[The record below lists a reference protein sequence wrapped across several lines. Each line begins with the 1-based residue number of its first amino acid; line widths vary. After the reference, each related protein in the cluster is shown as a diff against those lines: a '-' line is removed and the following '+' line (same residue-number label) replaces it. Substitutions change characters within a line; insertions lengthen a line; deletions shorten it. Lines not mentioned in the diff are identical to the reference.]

1 MSMKKLLIAAVIFSV
16 IGVAQGYAQE
26 MAQDE
31 PQGEAT
37 TENVAQQA
45 EAAKPADPFAGMI
58 IAKSEIKSVTVYK
71 DRAKITRVAEVDVPA
86 GAKTV
91 AFKDLPAAL
100 MADSL
105 RAEGSAPAAVTLGA
119 IVSKQ
124 VMTAR
129 LSSAKE
135 QDLHDRIQ
143 ALNDQKAPI
152 ESEKAALA
160 AQEKFLKNIGEQAA
174 LRNNENLAQIDL
186 KPEQWTAAAQ
196 AIHNGLAEVYKSREQ
211 QDIRLRDINL
221 EISRLQRELSQI
233 STGQRSI
240 FTVLVPVESEKPAK
254 LTLEISY
261 QMPNASW
268 HPIYDARAMTDGK
281 GSLKLVQ
288 YGAVSQRTG
297 EDWKGVA
304 LTLSTAQPQ
313 RGAGLPDLTPMW
325 VDVYE
330 RGRYAPQQLQIDS
343 VDSFEGG
350 GPAGAGGA
358 TMFKSMSSNIIP
370 STGAFEAKR
379 EAAAPPPQAATMVAA
394 DASTRGFVAEYKI
407 PGPADVPS
415 DGTESKLLVG
425 NFDVESKLQVH
436 IKPQMSAEAYLVVR
450 SKLKGDAPILPGQ
463 VNLFRDEAYVGQS
476 MLPMLRPDEEHDL
489 YFGVD
494 DQVAVKRKVVK
505 DERKEAGVI
514 AKDAILERSYV
525 TELQNLH
532 TAPIDIVVK
541 ETIPAPRNEKIRVE
555 IGKETTT
562 PGYEVDAG
570 NIKGLVDWQFKMEPK
585 EKKDLKLSWTVSWPS
600 DMTMSGL

>member
-1 MSMKKLLIAAVIFSV
+1 MKKLLIASVIFSV
-16 IGVAQGYAQE
+16 LGVAQGYAQE
-26 MAQDE
+26 EQQAQDVT
-31 PQGEAT
+31 EAVT
-37 TENVAQQA
+37 RLGISREQA
-45 EAAKPADPFAGMI
+45 PAAAVDPFANML
-58 IAKSEIKSVTVYK
+58 IAKSEIRAVTVYK
-71 DRAKITRVAEVDVPA
+71 DRAKVTRVAEIDVPA

-91 AFKDLPAAL
+91 AFRDLPASL

-105 RAEGSAPAAVTLGA
+105 RAEGSARATVKLGA

-143 ALNDQKAPI
+143 VLNDMKTPI

-160 AQEKFLKNIGEQAA
+160 AQEKFLKNIGEQAS

-186 KPEQWTAAAQ
+186 KPEQWTGAAQ
-196 AIHNGLAEVYKSREQ
+196 AIHNGLADVYRAREQ
-211 QDIRLRDINL
+211 QDIKLRDINL
-221 EISRLQRELSQI
+221 EISKLQRELSQI

-240 FTVLVPVESEKPAK
+240 FTVLVPVESDKATK

-268 HPIYDARAMTDGK
+268 KPIYDARATTDGK

-288 YGAVSQRTG
+288 YGAVAQRTG

-313 RGAGLPDLTPMW
+313 RGAGLPDLSPMW

-330 RGRYAPQQLQIDS
+330 RGRYAPQQLQMDS
-343 VDSFEGG
+343 VDTFDGG
-350 GPAGAGGA
+350 GAGVGGGA
-358 TMFKSMSSNIIP
+358 MFKSMSSNIIP
-370 STGAFEAKR
+370 TKGAFEGKS
-379 EAAAPPPQAATMVAA
+379 EAAAPPPQAATMTAA
-394 DASTRGFVAEYKI
+394 SASTRGFVAEYKI

-415 DGTESKLLVG
+415 DGAESKLLVG
-425 NFDVESKLQVH
+425 NFDVDSKLQVH
-436 IKPQMSAEAYLVVR
+436 IKPQMSTEAYLVVR
-450 SKLKGDAPILPGQ
+450 SKLKGEAPILPGQ
-463 VNLFRDEAYVGQS
+463 VNLFRDEAYVGQAF
-476 MLPMLRPDEEHDL
+476 LPMLRPDEEHDL

-494 DQVAVKRKVVK
+494 DQVAVKRKIIK
-505 DERKEAGVI
+505 DERKESGMI

-532 TAPIDIVVK
+532 NSSMDIVVK

-570 NIKGLVDWQFKMEPK
+570 NIKGLVDWQFRMEPK
-585 EKKDLKLSWTVSWPS
+585 EKKELKLGWTASWPS
-600 DMTMSGL
+600 DMTISGL